1 MKRLLSTLLLLIAP
15 HVNAQFVAG
24 QVLGA
29 AQLNAALASPTI
41 TSGSINGAPIGQSN
55 PKAVNATSVGV
66 VGASSGTVSILP
78 QSAAGTYNFNLP
90 TTAGASGSVL
100 TSGGGSSTPMTW
112 TPQASLAV
120 GSATVATQAST
131 VLKSDNV
138 SYYPMM
144 GSAASST
151 SQGFNVSS
159 GLSFNPT
166 VGLNVTGA
174 LSTTGLASF
183 GTVNKLYA
191 FESGATNYFTTAANG
206 VGQGLFANST
216 QAGLVVSG
224 GAVATA
230 TASNLS
236 LSVPLDLS
244 GGVTNTYNSGATKWS
259 YFSGPSNIYFTGS
272 TGFYVNDQANTK
284 NLLTVLDAAPNN
296 ALVVGTTGTSV
307 KGLLSSEAENSL
319 QIRSGSAATRTYMS
333 LGRAGTD
340 ALIAVAGTDG
350 GVIAGSA
357 AGDLELA
364 ADSGSLRMSFGN
376 NRASPQAVLSSTG
389 LAVTGALSVAGG
401 DNADYN
407 GLTIK
412 SGVADGNKKAILWTD
427 AGGTTLGR
435 QYLTYSTG
443 TTAASMVW
451 GSLYN
456 AGANSTNLMTLSPTG
471 LAVTGALSATGLI
484 NTDAGVLVDLDGSD
498 TPGLGA
504 LVAFRN
510 TAHTRQWIN
519 QLSASNNK
527 DWWYYNGSL
536 WDKKMTLDTNGNLL
550 VGTATPLARLTSVQ
564 QDDLYS
570 LALTGATTG
579 MRVYHHALG
588 TTIQGVDSTLGA
600 SYQPIT
606 LGGST
611 VTLDGIIGS
620 VTLRAA
626 SSDVLFIEPGKTRVA
641 DGSTLQVGSG
651 AGTSA
656 GLIAGYHGT
665 SGYGAI
671 WPTSITPGLSNYTLL
686 SSAAV
691 AGVNASSSVGLHIND
706 VPKFLTQSTLN
717 TSSNPLSVTDTTDSS
732 STTTGSLKTA
742 GGLGV
747 AKKAYFGERV
757 ELNQNDSNTVL
768 TNGSPTMYL
777 SNQAA
782 TNGMWNRIYSADS
795 VGGAAASILG
805 FQITDTTNNYGNF
818 VIWTRGSKDSDIR
831 FTVTENGDIQ
841 YEKTITAPGTTGAQT
856 INKTT
861 GRVNFAAAATSLV
874 VTNSLVATTS
884 IIQCTVAT
892 NDTTMKSV
900 ACVPGSGSFTIHAN
914 AAPTAE
920 TAVAFTVT
928 N

>member
-191 FESGATNYFTTAANG
+191 LESGATNYFTTAANG

-224 GAVATA
+224 SAVATA

-272 TGFYVNDQANTK
+272 TGYYINDQANTK

-333 LGRAGTD
+333 LGRADTD
-340 ALIAVAGTDG
+340 ALIAVAGTGG

-389 LAVTGALSVAGG
+389 LAVTGALSATQ
-401 DNADYN
+401 DIA
-407 GLTIK
+407 
-412 SGVADGNKKAILWTD
+412 TD
-427 AGGTTLGR
+427 RSVRFPTSYLG
-435 QYLTYSTG
+435 
-443 TTAASMVW
+443 
-451 GSLYN
+451 
-456 AGANSTNLMTLSPTG
+456 
-471 LAVTGALSATGLI
+471 SATGYYVSRYLT
-484 NTDAGVLVDLDGSD
+484 NLVYNAPTGSS
-498 TPGLGA
+498 
-504 LVAFRN
+504 
-510 TAHTRQWIN
+510 HTWTI
-519 QLSASNNK
+519 A
-527 DWWYYNGSL
+527 NG
-536 WDKKMTLDTNGNLL
+536 DKMTLDTNGNLL

-564 QDDLYS
+564 QDNLYS

-579 MRVYHHALG
+579 MRVYHHAGG
-588 TTIQGVDSTLGA
+588 TIIQGVDSTLGA

-656 GLIAGYHGT
+656 GLIAGYCGT
-665 SGYGAI
+665 SGYGCL
-671 WPTSITPGLSNYTLL
+671 WSTGVSPTTSNYALKSTGNVSIL
-686 SSAAV
+686 
-691 AGVNASSSVGLHIND
+691 NASSAIYLALND
-706 VPKFLTQSTLN
+706 SGV
-717 TSSNPLSVTDTTDSS
+717 LSVTSS
-732 STTTGSLKTA
+732 GIGLTA
-742 GGLGV
+742 
-747 AKKAYFGERV
+747 
-757 ELNQNDSNTVL
+757 NINL
-768 TNGSPTMYL
+768 T
-777 SNQAA
+777 
-782 TNGMWNRIYSADS
+782 
-795 VGGAAASILG
+795 
-805 FQITDTTNNYGNF
+805 
-818 VIWTRGSKDSDIR
+818 
-831 FTVTENGDIQ
+831 
-841 YEKTITAPGTTGAQT
+841 KTITGAGTTGNST
-856 INKTT
+856 INTTT
-861 GRVNFAAAATSLV
+861 GRVNFAAGATSLV
-874 VTNSLVATTS
+874 VTNSLVTANS
-884 IIQCTVAT
+884 IVQCTVAT
-892 NDTTMKSV
+892 NDTTMKSA
-900 ACVPGSGSFTIHAN
+900 ACVPTAGSFTIYAN
-914 AAPTAE
+914 VAATAE